1 MARWW
6 VQQFWCPRFGRHT
19 QPLLHTTLL
28 LSLLCPPVE
37 PLPWDADTSSGPG
50 QECARHLEDVC
61 GVCAGDGSS
70 CELVTGTLYHSV
82 LPTGYYKLLDI
93 PRGAQRIKIQ
103 ETQKTR
109 NYLALKTDSGESLIN
124 GAWVI
129 DRPGRLFAA
138 GTVLTY
144 KRPNEIRTKAGESI
158 TAPGPTNQE
167 LHLYVIYQQPGIS
180 VYYEYV
186 LPKDSPGYETSTL
199 SGILPP
205 ENQGLG
211 DDRIGIHPNLV
222 PSDLVT
228 PDPLSPYSWVAMTN
242 TPCSATCGTGRRQV
256 LFNCVERATQTTVP
270 GDLCNHTPRPAPQ
283 EQDCQSQLCPAFWDL
298 GEWSECSK
306 TCGAGIQRRQVLC
319 RQTRGR
325 HGNSTVT
332 MATALCEH
340 AEMPETT
347 ALCQLKICS
356 EWQIRSE
363 WTQCPVPC
371 GVGQQRRE
379 VVCVDA
385 LGDVVPDDDCNL
397 HLRPAHRLNCDMG
410 ACSQSWFY
418 SPWSDRCSADCGDGE
433 RSRSVVCLTN
443 QTGSLP
449 LDGCDDVKP
458 EALITCNLGACTD
471 RLEWYTGLW
480 GQCSSECGKGRQS
493 RGVVCVHHINGQ
505 LEVTSDTNCSHQ
517 PRPPDSQSCHLKSC
531 GPQWYTTDW
540 SSCSH
545 SCGGGY
551 RVREVRCL
559 GDDLSPSYD
568 CDFALTPARR
578 EECNTHICIPEMD
591 GSCRDMYFNC
601 ELVLRAQLCVY
612 SYYRMACCVSC
623 SRTSHGYARRNGM
636 Q

>member
-1 MARWW
+1 
-6 VQQFWCPRFGRHT
+6 
-19 QPLLHTTLL
+19 
-28 LSLLCPPVE
+28 
-37 PLPWDADTSSGPG
+37 
-50 QECARHLEDVC
+50 
-61 GVCAGDGSS
+61 
-70 CELVTGTLYHSV
+70 
-82 LPTGYYKLLDI
+82 
-93 PRGAQRIKIQ
+93 
-103 ETQKTR
+103 
-109 NYLALKTDSGESLIN
+109 
-124 GAWVI
+124 
-129 DRPGRLFAA
+129 
-138 GTVLTY
+138 
-144 KRPNEIRTKAGESI
+144 
-158 TAPGPTNQE
+158 
-167 LHLYVIYQQPGIS
+167 
-180 VYYEYV
+180 
-186 LPKDSPGYETSTL
+186 
-199 SGILPP
+199 
-205 ENQGLG
+205 
-211 DDRIGIHPNLV
+211 
-222 PSDLVT
+222 
-228 PDPLSPYSWVAMTN
+228 
-242 TPCSATCGTGRRQV
+242 
-256 LFNCVERATQTTVP
+256 
-270 GDLCNHTPRPAPQ
+270 
-283 EQDCQSQLCPAFWDL
+283 
-298 GEWSECSK
+298 
-306 TCGAGIQRRQVLC
+306 
-319 RQTRGR
+319 
-325 HGNSTVT
+325 
-332 MATALCEH
+332 
-340 AEMPETT
+340 
-347 ALCQLKICS
+347 
-356 EWQIRSE
+356 
-363 WTQCPVPC
+363 
-371 GVGQQRRE
+371 
-379 VVCVDA
+379 
-385 LGDVVPDDDCNL
+385 
-397 HLRPAHRLNCDMG
+397 MG

-623 SRTSHGYARRNGM
+623 SRTSHGYARR
-636 Q
+636 